1 MSLSNNV
8 KQATALKYQLDKE
21 NSAPVVVASGM
32 GVVAQKIVDV
42 AVENNVPIFE
52 DDSLS
57 ALLSQLSV
65 GREIPTELFQAIVDI
80 YVYFLNFTLDSSAPK
95 AQPAQAQTQSAQTQ
109 SAQAAQAAP
118 EPMYI
123 SSKQSNEEFF
133 KENHVQ
139 EQFTPLQFDDGS
151 DPDDFIPF

>member
-80 YVYFLNFTLDSSAPK
+80 YVYFLNFTLDSSAPR
-95 AQPAQAQTQSAQTQ
+95 AQPQPAQAQSD
-109 SAQAAQAAP
+109 P
-118 EPMYI
+118 EPMFI

-139 EQFTPLQFDDGS
+139 EQFTPLQFDDGP

>member
-80 YVYFLNFTLDSSAPK
+80 YVYFLNFTLDSSSPK
-95 AQPAQAQTQSAQTQ
+95 AQVQPAQVQPAQAQPAQAQSD
-109 SAQAAQAAP
+109 P
-118 EPMYI
+118 EPMFI

-139 EQFTPLQFDDGS
+139 EQFTPLQFDDGP

>member
-65 GREIPTELFQAIVDI
+65 GREVPTELFQAIVDI

-95 AQPAQAQTQSAQTQ
+95 AQPAQAQTQSAQA
-109 SAQAAQAAP
+109 AQAAQAQAAT

-139 EQFTPLQFDDGS
+139 EQFTPLQFDDGP

>member
-80 YVYFLNFTLDSSAPK
+80 YVYFLNFTLDSSSPK
-95 AQPAQAQTQSAQTQ
+95 AQVQPAQAQPAQAQSD
-109 SAQAAQAAP
+109 P
-118 EPMYI
+118 EPMFI

-139 EQFTPLQFDDGS
+139 EQFTPLQFDDGP